1 MLFLSKLCHIICATA
16 PKVESEHF
24 SNGLVSFFFI
34 SYWIWLYWIN
44 FMAWALRGLAVNEFA
59 SGKYDEPSGI
69 GNSTVGELT
78 LSRFG
83 FVDGS
88 GEPFAYEWA
97 WWSVLFSLLC
107 CIFSVTASTFFLSKI
122 RFATGRSLANLI
134 DDDEDEDDSS
144 ANEQI
149 KLPFQRVD
157 LTFTDIHY
165 TVKASVG
172 DEKLELLKGIDGIV
186 AAGKMTALVSE
197 SCVHTA
203 AIIPFLM
210 LH

>member
-1 MLFLSKLCHIICATA
+1 M
-16 PKVESEHF
+16 
-24 SNGLVSFFFI
+24 
-34 SYWIWLYWIN
+34 YWIN
-44 FMAWALRGLAVNEFA
+44 FGAWALRGLAVNEFA

-83 FVDGS
+83 FIDAN
-88 GEPFAYEWA
+88 GEPFTFEWA
-97 WWSVLFSLLC
+97 WWSVLFSILC
-107 CIFSVTASTFFLSKI
+107 CILSVSASVFFLSKI

-134 DDDEDEDDSS
+134 TADDDEDEDDN
-144 ANEQI
+144 AKEQI
-149 KLPFQRVD
+149 ELPFQRVD
-157 LTFTDIHY
+157 LTFKDIRY

-197 SCVHTA
+197 YCVDTA
-203 AIIPFLM
+203 AVPFLM
-210 LH
+210 PH